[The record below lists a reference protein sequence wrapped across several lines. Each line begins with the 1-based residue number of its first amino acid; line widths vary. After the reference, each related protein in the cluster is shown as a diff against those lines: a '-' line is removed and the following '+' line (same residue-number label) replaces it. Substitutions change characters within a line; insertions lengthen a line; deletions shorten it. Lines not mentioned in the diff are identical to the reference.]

1 MNDKT
6 LRQRVID
13 ELEFEPSVHAA
24 GIGVAVDGGVVT
36 LSGHVPSYAQKLA
49 AERAAWRVK
58 GVRAVAQQIDVH
70 LPEDKKHGDDE
81 IARRA
86 LAILAW
92 DSMLPDDAVRVK
104 VQDGWVTL
112 SGELD
117 WNYQRDIAVTD
128 VHRLGGVKGVINE
141 LTIRTRASAS
151 DVQSSIADALRRHA
165 ALEARHVAIGVQPD
179 GTVVL
184 DGIVASADERKEVVR
199 AAWRAA
205 GVHAVEDRL
214 RIG

>member
-1 MNDKT
+1 MNDQA

-24 GIGVAVDGGVVT
+24 GIGVAIDGGVVT

-58 GVRAVAQQIDVH
+58 GVKAVAQNIVVH
-70 LPEDKKHGDDE
+70 LPQDRKHGDDE

-92 DSMLPDDAVRVK
+92 DSMLPEDAVRVK

-112 SGELD
+112 TGELD
-117 WNYQRDIAVTD
+117 WNFQRDVAVTD
-128 VHRLGGVKGVINE
+128 IHRLGGVKGVINE
-141 LTIRTRASAS
+141 LTIRPRANAS
-151 DVQSSIADALRRHA
+151 DVQASIADALQRHA
-165 ALEARHVAIGVQPD
+165 EIEARHVAIGVRAD

-184 DGIVASADERKEVVR
+184 EGIVASAEERKQVVR

-214 RIG
+214 QIG